1 VNQASLIAA
10 LAGPILS
17 LLARTWRI
25 ELAGSYRDWL
35 ALVNDRKPYVLLAWH
50 EAILPLLW
58 HHRRRGMTIV
68 VSEGREGRYLAA
80 YADRLGFH
88 EARGSSSR
96 GGVRALLGA
105 VKALQA
111 GGSAAFTP
119 DGPRGPR
126 REFKGGGVLA
136 AQRGEAPIV
145 SVHAHARKAWRLKSW
160 DRMIIPKPFAKVRI
174 AYGEVFPVPSS
185 AEALPESEHRA
196 IQSLA
201 RAVRLAEADHP

>member
-1 VNQASLIAA
+1 MNQASLIAA

-25 ELAGSYRDWL
+25 ELAGSYQDWL
-35 ALVNDRKPYVLLAWH
+35 SLADGHKPYVLLAWH
-50 EAILPLLW
+50 EAMLPLLW
-58 HHRRRGMTIV
+58 HHRKRNMTIV

-80 YADRLGFH
+80 YAGRLGFR

-105 VKALQA
+105 VKALQG

-145 SVHAHARKAWRLKSW
+145 SVHAHSLSAWRLKSW
-160 DRMIIPKPFAKVRI
+160 DRMLIPKPFARVRI
-174 AYGEVFPVPSS
+174 AYADVFAVKQGQ
-185 AEALPESEHRA
+185 EALAGGEIRA
-196 IQSLA
+196 RSSLA
-201 RAVRLAEADHP
+201 RAVELAEAGAA